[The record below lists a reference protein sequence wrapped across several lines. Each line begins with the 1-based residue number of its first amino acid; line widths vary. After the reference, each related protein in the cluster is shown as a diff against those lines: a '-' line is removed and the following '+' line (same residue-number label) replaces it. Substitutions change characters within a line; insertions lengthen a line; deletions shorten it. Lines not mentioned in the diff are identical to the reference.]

1 MTLTSLN
8 AKNLITVLQK
18 VASDLPGHTEE
29 LRGLDA
35 IIGDGDLGVTVD
47 LISKA
52 LQEHLV
58 SPETEDIG
66 KLLMGC
72 GMDINKANPS
82 TFATLLTMGFMG
94 AGKAVL
100 GKQEIGMQ
108 DLAVMGK
115 NAVAGIQKM
124 GKAEVGDKTM
134 LDALIPAVN
143 AFESKIAGQ
152 AGYDAALKAAVDS
165 AKNGME
171 ATTSMK
177 AKHGRASWHQEKS
190 VGIQDAGATLIYYFI
205 ETFARH
211 LVEEIE
217 KDKSG

>member
-1 MTLTSLN
+1 MTPTSLN
-8 AKNLITVLQK
+8 AKNLISVLQK
-18 VASDLPGHTEE
+18 VASDLPSHVEE
-29 LRGLDA
+29 LRTLDA

-52 LQEHLV
+52 LQDHLV

-72 GMDINKANPS
+72 GMRINKANPS

-100 GKQEIGMQ
+100 GKQEIGIQ
-108 DLAVMGK
+108 DLTLMGE
-115 NAVAGIQKM
+115 NAIASIQKM
-124 GKAEVGDKTM
+124 GKSEVGDKTM

-143 AFESKIAGQ
+143 TFKLKIAGQ
-152 AGYDAALKAAVDS
+152 AGYDIALKAAVDS
-165 AKNGME
+165 AKSGME
-171 ATTSMK
+171 ATTNMK

-190 VGIQDAGATLIYYFI
+190 VGIQDAGATVIYYLI
-205 ETFARH
+205 KSFARH
-211 LVEEIE
+211 LIEEI
-217 KDKSG
+217 GTG